1 MKSLL
6 KGIGI
11 GLGIG
16 IILLAALY
24 LCLTFSGNR
33 LSSRRNISENA
44 GIQTEPAEPISS
56 QETTQEENTSEPLSA
71 ETEKEPS
78 EVLPEEPLPEPDVT
92 LSFAGD
98 VMFPDH
104 YLSAYDAGG
113 IQAIAD
119 SGMLSHMQDS
129 DLFLLNEEFPFS
141 LRGEPMPDKQFT
153 FRTDPK
159 YVRIFQ
165 DLGVDIVTVANNHA
179 LDFGQ
184 DAFCDTLDTLQQ
196 ADIACIGGGYDIT
209 QASAPAVRTVH
220 GQTFAF
226 LGATRVSPAYEWYAT
241 DSQPG
246 LFQTYDPTLL
256 NQRIAE
262 ADARYD
268 HVIVFVHWGIERNET
283 PEEYQ
288 RVLAQGYIDA
298 GADLIVGCHP
308 HVLQGFEYYQGVPIV
323 YSLGNYLFDSR
334 TGETVLLKAVFSPEG
349 ELSLQLIPC
358 RRESEVLTQI
368 EDPSSLFQHLSDIS
382 FGAEVSEDGIITE
395 GGTD

>member
-129 DLFLLNEEFPFS
+129 DLFLLN
-141 LRGEPMPDKQFT
+141 
-153 FRTDPK
+153 
-159 YVRIFQ
+159 
-165 DLGVDIVTVANNHA
+165 
-179 LDFGQ
+179 
-184 DAFCDTLDTLQQ
+184 
-196 ADIACIGGGYDIT
+196 
-209 QASAPAVRTVH
+209 
-220 GQTFAF
+220 
-226 LGATRVSPAYEWYAT
+226 
-241 DSQPG
+241 
-246 LFQTYDPTLL
+246 
-256 NQRIAE
+256 
-262 ADARYD
+262 
-268 HVIVFVHWGIERNET
+268 
-283 PEEYQ
+283 
-288 RVLAQGYIDA
+288 
-298 GADLIVGCHP
+298 
-308 HVLQGFEYYQGVPIV
+308 
-323 YSLGNYLFDSR
+323 
-334 TGETVLLKAVFSPEG
+334 
-349 ELSLQLIPC
+349 
-358 RRESEVLTQI
+358 
-368 EDPSSLFQHLSDIS
+368 
-382 FGAEVSEDGIITE
+382 
-395 GGTD
+395 